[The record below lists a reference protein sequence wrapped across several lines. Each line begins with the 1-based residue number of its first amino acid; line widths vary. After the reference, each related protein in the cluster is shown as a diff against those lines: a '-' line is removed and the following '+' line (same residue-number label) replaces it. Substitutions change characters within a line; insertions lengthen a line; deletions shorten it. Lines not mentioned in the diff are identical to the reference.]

1 MWRPLGWSWRDIN
14 QQKSTIAEVPE
25 VQEFK
30 EREEWQE
37 LVNDAAALDE
47 ARQEEGGDVG
57 VEGAGGVRGRGWEEE
72 EEEEGAFRSLQ
83 TSSSEQGGG
92 GPGLF
97 D

>member
-1 MWRPLGWSWRDIN
+1 
-14 QQKSTIAEVPE
+14 VPE

-37 LVNDAAALDE
+37 LVNDAAALGE
-47 ARQEEGGDVG
+47 ARQGEGGDGG
-57 VEGAGGVRGRGWEEE
+57 VEGAGGVRGSGWEQED
-72 EEEEGAFRSLQ
+72 EEEGAFGSLQ

>member
-1 MWRPLGWSWRDIN
+1 
-14 QQKSTIAEVPE
+14 VPE

-37 LVNDAAALDE
+37 LVNDAAAIGE